1 MSILID
7 QETAMLIIGITGKQG
22 RIHAKRTLESGAN
35 LLAGVAPGKG
45 GQTVEGVP
53 VFDTVA
59 DARSSYPQIR
69 AAMLL
74 TPPQFVKEAAI
85 QALQAGIQLLVVITE
100 FVPVMDTL
108 HIVHEANRAGARI
121 VGPNTIGI
129 ISPGKS
135 KLGIMPADIYGK
147 GHIGIISRSGTLT
160 HETASNL
167 TFKGYGLST
176 CVGIGGDS
184 IVGMNHAD
192 VLELFAEDDE
202 TEAIVL
208 IGEIGG
214 TSEEMAAAKIKELNI
229 TKPICAYIAGMHAPE
244 NKKMGHAGAIV
255 SGDMGTVK
263 SKVAALEDAGVVV
276 CPTLGKIVEFMDE
289 HNGQLGGRLKTL
301 EPREDESVVQT
312 R

>member
-1 MSILID
+1 MSILINQD
-7 QETAMLIIGITGKQG
+7 TSMLIVGITGKQG
-22 RIHAKRTLESGAN
+22 RIHCKRTLEAGAK
-35 LLAGVAPGKG
+35 LLAGVAPGRG
-45 GQTVEGVP
+45 GQEVEGVP

-59 DARSSYPQIR
+59 EAREKFPEIT

-74 TPPQFVKEAAI
+74 VPKQFVRDA
-85 QALQAGIQLLVVITE
+85 ALQALNEGIKLLVIITE
-100 FVPVMDTL
+100 FVPVMDAL
-108 HIVHEANRAGARI
+108 KIVDEAKKLGARV
-121 VGPNTIGI
+121 VGPNTIGV

-135 KLGIMPADIYGK
+135 KLGIMPDYIYGE

-184 IVGMNHAD
+184 IIGMNHAD

-202 TEAIVL
+202 TDAIVL

-214 TSEEMAAAKIKELNI
+214 CSEELAAAKIKELNLQ
-229 TKPICAYIAGMHAPE
+229 KPVCAYIAGMYAPE

-255 SGDMGTVK
+255 SGGMGTVK
-263 SKVAALEDAGVVV
+263 SKVEALKDAGVVV
-276 CPTLGKIVEFMDE
+276 CPTLGKIVEFME
-289 HNGQLGGRLKTL
+289 EYNARTNGRLKSL
-301 EPREDESVVQT
+301 EPQID
-312 R
+312 